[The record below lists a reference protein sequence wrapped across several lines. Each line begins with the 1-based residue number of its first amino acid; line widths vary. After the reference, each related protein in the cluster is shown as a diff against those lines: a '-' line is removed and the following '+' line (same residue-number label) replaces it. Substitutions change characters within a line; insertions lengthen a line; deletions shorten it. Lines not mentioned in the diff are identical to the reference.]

1 MVREGGFA
9 LMVLSEEM
17 REHKILVGQRKWM
30 ETMIKKIVKK
40 WENGGGG
47 RGIGAMDERERRM
60 TPPHSLLQCYLM
72 VVLERVGTFCPI
84 NDDIWRGCIKIIL
97 MIYAKHIS

>member
-47 RGIGAMDERERRM
+47 GGLAQWTKERGE
-60 TPPHSLLQCYLM
+60 
-72 VVLERVGTFCPI
+72 
-84 NDDIWRGCIKIIL
+84 
-97 MIYAKHIS
+97 